1 MAESIRLK
9 GLVIAEPWI
18 SLILGGK
25 KIWEMRSNA
34 TNYRGPLSVIRKG
47 SGTVV
52 GVVDLVNCI
61 PGQHEAEYG
70 ASEALHRI
78 PTARHRELAAKWPV
92 AWVIANARW
101 LSKPVPYRHKKGA
114 QSRVVLSAE
123 ESLAVMQSD
132 PSGFG
137 KTGTEDALSPINASV
152 PS

>member
-18 SLILGGK
+18 SLILSGNK
-25 KIWEMRSNA
+25 SREMRSNA
-34 TNYRGPLSVIRKG
+34 TSYRGALCVIRKG
-47 SGTVV
+47 SGKVV
-52 GVVDLVNCI
+52 GIVDLLDCI
-61 PGQHEAEYG
+61 PGQNEAEYG

-78 PTARHRELAAKWPV
+78 PTARHREFAARWPV
-92 AWVIANARW
+92 AWVIANARS

-137 KTGTEDALSPINASV
+137 KTGTDALSPVNASV